1 MHSILATCKSAKR
14 TCLGGYCNGSKFVV
28 VVDQQVRRRF
38 DAAVVIGFMLK
49 GGALRINPPED
60 LPLDEGARVIALAP
74 NGASPLIVDV
84 WLCVLSF
91 PC

>member
-1 MHSILATCKSAKR
+1 M
-14 TCLGGYCNGSKFVV
+14 
-28 VVDQQVRRRF
+28 RRRF

-74 NGASPLIVDV
+74 NGASPLFKDV
-84 WLCVLSF
+84 W
-91 PC
+91 